1 MTRPKFCEALGLCH
15 ICYFSTTRRNAG
27 VGLSSLVTKI
37 YNIRPYSAS
46 YFPTRTVKG
55 LPLCGAL
62 LHIWHLRRVRVGL
75 NKKPLYNNRFFVSRS
90 GLSENLTMVD
100 TVKLFS
106 PDFSIKSLKGWTLA
120 DLKDGETGEV
130 IGEKMYCNLPSGS
143 GLDVKRQGERSALF
157 YDVHS
162 LPGLVL
168 GSSLH
173 ELHEEDWERS
183 LSAMGEELEAAHV
196 DFDKEALGEWR
207 LSRLDVC
214 RNLQT
219 SRHSAEY
226 IVLLELGVLPYMRTN
241 HTHGETALWL
251 NGGEQFTA
259 YNKVKA
265 VKDKGQAL
273 LAGVT
278 SQTPEN
284 ILRLEARFNH
294 ARTVSA
300 KTGCKTLREAWSEDN
315 TRRVLLERF
324 DTLAATIEQ
333 PSNLTL
339 SNDLERLLELKR
351 HSRYFFNQ
359 FIYADGVRSFL
370 RRYNYDFELIKQ
382 LLSPVCS
389 RSQLFSILKRLGG
402 AIAEHTSPEWVDL
415 LGEVRL
421 KLAA

>member
-1 MTRPKFCEALGLCH
+1 
-15 ICYFSTTRRNAG
+15 
-27 VGLSSLVTKI
+27 
-37 YNIRPYSAS
+37 
-46 YFPTRTVKG
+46 
-55 LPLCGAL
+55 
-62 LHIWHLRRVRVGL
+62 
-75 NKKPLYNNRFFVSRS
+75 
-90 GLSENLTMVD
+90 MVD

-183 LSAMGEELEAAHV
+183 LAAMSEELEAAHV
-196 DFDKEALGEWR
+196 DFDKDALGEWR

-219 SRHSAEY
+219 SRHVAEY
-226 IVLLELGVLPYMRTN
+226 IVLLELGTLPYMKSD
-241 HTHGETALWL
+241 HTHGETAFWR
-251 NGGEQFTA
+251 NKGEQFTA

-265 VKDKGQAL
+265 VNDKGQAL

-339 SNDLERLLELKR
+339 SDDLERLFKLKS
-351 HSRYFFNQ
+351 HSRYFITQ
-359 FIYADGVRSFL
+359 FMNEEGERSFL
-370 RRYNYDFELIKQ
+370 RRYNYDFELIRQ
-382 LLSPVCS
+382 LLSGVLS
-389 RSQLFSILKRLGG
+389 FSNVWYSQETGRSHCRTHLTGAGG
-402 AIAEHTSPEWVDL
+402 LTRGGKA
-415 LGEVRL
+415 
-421 KLAA
+421 

>member
-1 MTRPKFCEALGLCH
+1 
-15 ICYFSTTRRNAG
+15 
-27 VGLSSLVTKI
+27 
-37 YNIRPYSAS
+37 
-46 YFPTRTVKG
+46 
-55 LPLCGAL
+55 
-62 LHIWHLRRVRVGL
+62 
-75 NKKPLYNNRFFVSRS
+75 
-90 GLSENLTMVD
+90 MVD

-120 DLKDGETGEV
+120 DLKNGETGEV

-173 ELHEEDWERS
+173 ELHEEDWDRS
-183 LSAMGEELEAAHV
+183 LAVMGEELEAAHV

-219 SRHSAEY
+219 SRHVAEY
-226 IVLLELGVLPYMRTN
+226 IVLLELGTLPYMKSD
-241 HTHGETALWL
+241 HTHGETAFWR
-251 NGGEQFTA
+251 NKGEQFTA

-265 VKDKGQAL
+265 VNDKGQAL

-415 LGEVRL
+415 LAELRD
-421 KLAA
+421 KLAS